1 MKTTMFLGGALVLL
15 AVGLAGVGLRLNRAE
30 ADEARWRAEADRAAE
45 RMAQLETELERLRP
59 LQVDQAELTHLR
71 ESDAARTREIAR
83 LRSQLGAFLRSQT
96 NAPTPDPA
104 APQGA
109 DTTDGNNRVTGA
121 VARWLN
127 AAGERSLEA
136 QLNRARERLNL
147 SPEQEQSLREIT
159 RNALRQGGENLQKL
173 LAGQATFEDV
183 PTTAEWAKSLEKDV
197 LSALTPDQR
206 ETYEKYRREDL
217 AANARLMANGE
228 LLRAQNDL
236 GLSTDQQDQM
246 FAVLYDQTLAQL
258 DPDPD
263 RLAAS
268 PRNPVRAAELQTEER
283 LRALE
288 GVLTPSQLEA
298 YRKMQESNLAILRG
312 VLGRLGAK

>member
-1 MKTTMFLGGALVLL
+1 MLLGSVALLL
-15 AVGLAGVGLRLNRAE
+15 AAGLATVGVRLTRAE
-30 ADEARWRAEADRAAE
+30 ADRTRWRAEATRTAAQV
-45 RMAQLETELERLRP
+45 AQLETELERLRP
-59 LQVDQAELTHLR
+59 LQVDQAELTRLR

-104 APQGA
+104 STQAA
-109 DTTDGNNRVTGA
+109 DSTNGNNRIMGA

-127 AAGERSLEA
+127 VAGERSLEA

-147 SPEQEQSLREIT
+147 SPEQEQALRDIT

-173 LAGQATFEDV
+173 LAGQATFEEV
-183 PTTAEWAKSLEKDV
+183 PTTVEWAKALEKDI

-206 ETYEKYRREDL
+206 EAYEKYRREDL
-217 AANARLMANGE
+217 VANARLMANGE

-236 GLSTDQQDQM
+236 GLGPEQQDQM

-263 RLAAS
+263 RLAAT

-312 VLGRLGAK
+312 FLGRLGAK